1 MKGIALMRKY
11 TDVIISRS
19 PPSWCHTARRPPSPP
34 SWPPS
39 PPPPSPPPPPPLH
52 WRSASSEGGQGKQLQ
67 GGINFKAVINCDW
80 YATVDFVI
88 SRTSPPPPL
97 KWSSLKRKKLV
108 RKSFKL
114 DLVLKPHPV
123 DFDFLT
129 VSYISSFHLN
139 ATSFLLVSSSSFT
152 NSNSDLFWTVFRFLR
167 IMSLLLTLM
176 DAICTHISIFTLR
189 E

>member
-1 MKGIALMRKY
+1 MKGIALVRKY

-19 PPSWCHTARRPPSPP
+19 PPSWSHTARRPPSPP

-39 PPPPSPPPPPPLH
+39 PPPPPPLH
-52 WRSASSEGGQGKQLQ
+52 WRSSSSEGGQGKQLL
-67 GGINFKAVINCDW
+67 GGINFKAVIICDS

-139 ATSFLLVSSSSFT
+139 GLPFGLSSFFT

>member
-1 MKGIALMRKY
+1 MLHLSGIRNEDWHCVLWPKNTEMKMKGIALVRKY

-19 PPSWCHTARRPPSPP
+19 PPSWSHTARRPPSPP

-39 PPPPSPPPPPPLH
+39 PPPPPPLH
-52 WRSASSEGGQGKQLQ
+52 WRSSSSVGGQGKQLL
-67 GGINFKAVINCDW
+67 GGINFKAVIICDS

-139 ATSFLLVSSSSFT
+139 GLPFGLVFI
-152 NSNSDLFWTVFRFLR
+152 FYKFKFR
-167 IMSLLLTLM
+167 SLL
-176 DAICTHISIFTLR
+176 DR
-189 E
+189 V

>member
-1 MKGIALMRKY
+1 MKGVAMKRKY

-19 PPSWCHTARRPPSPP
+19 PPSWSHTARRPPSPP

-39 PPPPSPPPPPPLH
+39 PPPPPPLH
-52 WRSASSEGGQGKQLQ
+52 WRSSSSEGGQGKQLL
-67 GGINFKAVINCDW
+67 GGINFKAVIICDS

-123 DFDFLT
+123 DFDFFDGFLHLEL
-129 VSYISSFHLN
+129 SSER
-139 ATSFLLVSSSSFT
+139 TSFWSRLHLLQIQIQISFGPCLDFCE
-152 NSNSDLFWTVFRFLR
+152 SCLYSW
-167 IMSLLLTLM
+167 
-176 DAICTHISIFTLR
+176 H
-189 E
+189 